1 MTHNLLPLEHLFLLR
16 LAVAGGGGWKKEIK
30 PDLDPPVRQRLIDAG
45 LIEAEKRKPES
56 GGRSRPLYITLTDQG
71 WAWLSAHLDAKL
83 PPRANTTET
92 LQLLLVRLKAYFE
105 AKHIS
110 LAEFISPPPAHKE
123 DPPQN
128 GLVNGLDRR
137 IEAAYY
143 RLSGDQPNIRVRLAD
158 LRSALPG
165 VPCSQLDRTL
175 LSMESQGRA
184 ALYPLDNPLEIRPE
198 DREAV
203 LRTTTGDERHIVY
216 LGGPES

>member
-1 MTHNLLPLEHLFLLR
+1 MPLEHLFLLR

-110 LAEFISPPPAHKE
+110 LAEFISSPSVHPPP
-123 DPPQN
+123 
-128 GLVNGLDRR
+128 NGLDRQ

-143 RLSGDQPNIRVRLAD
+143 RLSGDRPNVRIRLAE
-158 LRSALPG
+158 LRLALPG
-165 VPCSQLDRTL
+165 VPCSQLDSTL
-175 LSMESQGRA
+175 LTMERQ
-184 ALYPLDNPLEIRPE
+184 
-198 DREAV
+198 
-203 LRTTTGDERHIVY
+203 
-216 LGGPES
+216 